1 MGSAQ
6 HPLRTRIYDGA
17 VTTDKSASA
26 PWWDFVQRQ
35 LDDRG
40 MTTADLTKA
49 TGIDKS
55 RFTQW
60 RQGKRASLDSA
71 RLIAKA
77 FGMSPLEVMVE
88 ARLLTAQEVNLDR
101 VSPDPAQLT
110 NQQLLAELD
119 RRLKRSD

>member
-1 MGSAQ
+1 M
-6 HPLRTRIYDGA
+6 
-17 VTTDKSASA
+17 TTDKSAGA

-119 RRLKRSD
+119 RRLKRLD